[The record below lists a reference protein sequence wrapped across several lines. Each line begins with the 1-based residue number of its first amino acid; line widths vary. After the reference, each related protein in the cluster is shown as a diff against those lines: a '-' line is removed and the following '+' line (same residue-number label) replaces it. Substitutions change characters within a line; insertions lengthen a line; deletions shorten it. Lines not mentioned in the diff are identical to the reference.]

1 MGVEGF
7 YYIFGALGCS
17 GIGTL
22 LVIGLCGI
30 DGFGFVWVY
39 CSLGGIYGWL
49 SFTCGSLMIG
59 SSFFIGYVGFV

>member
-1 MGVEGF
+1 
-7 YYIFGALGCS
+7 
-17 GIGTL
+17 
-22 LVIGLCGI
+22 VIGLCGI

-59 SSFFIGYVGFV
+59 SSFFIGYVGFL